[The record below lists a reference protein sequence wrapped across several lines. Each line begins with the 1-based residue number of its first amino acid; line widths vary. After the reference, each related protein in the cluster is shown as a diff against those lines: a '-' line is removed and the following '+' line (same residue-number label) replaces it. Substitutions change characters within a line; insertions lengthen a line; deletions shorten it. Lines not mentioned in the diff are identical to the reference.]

1 MREFGAKP
9 PNSFGLQTYPLGT
22 YHSYFAGHASIY
34 CDAGPAHT
42 LE

>member
-1 MREFGAKP
+1 MREFGGFA
-9 PNSFGLQTYPLGT
+9 PNSFGLHTYPLGT

-34 CDAGPAHT
+34 CDAGMADT